1 MLRARST
8 HGPTRIVALVAALL
22 TLLSV
27 PLGTAPARASSPVNP
42 RFFGLHVPDLT
53 AWQEAGPGAVNLTLN
68 HVYWPQL
75 QTAPGSDPA
84 NFNFKPLD
92 DLVNQAEANHAQPL
106 LVLGLTPTWAS
117 STQPAELG
125 SVPDPTDWRI
135 YVKAVV
141 ARYGTRVDYQVWPE
155 ENAGSNWQGT
165 QPQLAQLVAIAS
177 TIIHTAAPQAVV
189 VSPAMVIRKPPQV
202 KKMTRFF
209 ARKVGGKP
217 IGHYVDAVGLD
228 PYPLMDGTPEDSAAL
243 IRLAHRILVAKKVT
257 APLWNVEINYGVA
270 GSHVPVTPLPMRQQ
284 SSYVARNYLLNAAN
298 GVKRVYWLAWADIGE
313 LGIQMVDAQGV
324 QTRAGRAFSTV
335 KRWMLGRQV
344 RSCAQDR
351 KSWVWTCTLVKKKQL
366 SWVYWRPSGHA
377 RVHAPRGAR
386 NVQTLDGLSTATAT
400 GKPIKVTSTPMWVH

>member
-53 AWQEAGPGAVNLTLN
+53 AWQEAGPGAVNLTRN

-75 QTAPGSDPA
+75 QTAPGSDAA

-92 DLVNQAEANHAQPL
+92 DLIDQAEAHHAQPL

-117 STQPAELG
+117 STQPAEPG

-165 QPQLAQLVAIAS
+165 QPQLAELVAIAS
-177 TIIHTAAPQAVV
+177 KIIHTAAPQAVV

-209 ARKVGGKP
+209 AQKVGGKP

-298 GVKRVYWLAWADIGE
+298 GVKRVYWLAWSNEPE
-313 LGIQMVDAQGV
+313 LGIQMVQDDGV
-324 QTRAGRAFSTV
+324 TPTEAGRALAQV
-335 KRWMLGRQV
+335 EHWMLGRQV

-351 KSWVWTCTLVKKKQL
+351 KSRVWTCTLVQNKRL

-377 RVHAPRGAR
+377 PVHTPRGAR
-386 NVQTLDGLSTATAT
+386 RVETLGGAVTGTTAGTRL
-400 GKPIKVTSTPMWVH
+400 KVTSTPKW